1 MMKSKKIHSLQE
13 HPMFNKKQLEII
25 YQLLSNATFKT
36 PEARLAMEV
45 NEICEMIVSEL
56 KKEA

>member
-1 MMKSKKIHSLQE
+1 
-13 HPMFNKKQLEII
+13 MFNKKQLEII
-25 YQLLSNATFKT
+25 YQLLSGATFKT